1 MFMSNNIFVVPM
13 FENATVIEKTP
24 FNTSHLEDPE
34 DDKSLS
40 GETSSSPYDEIED
53 ITNRESGNLEKEQ
66 RQPSYPYES
75 QFFFLLQ

>member
-1 MFMSNNIFVVPM
+1 M

-24 FNTSHLEDPE
+24 FNKSHLEDPE

-40 GETSSSPYDEIED
+40 GETSSSTYDDIED

-66 RQPSYPYES
+66 KQPSYTY
-75 QFFFLLQ
+75 